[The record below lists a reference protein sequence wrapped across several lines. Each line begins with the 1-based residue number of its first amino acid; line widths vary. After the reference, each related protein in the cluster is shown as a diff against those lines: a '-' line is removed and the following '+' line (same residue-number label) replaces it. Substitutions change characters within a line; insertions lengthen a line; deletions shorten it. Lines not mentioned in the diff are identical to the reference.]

1 MIDRRLF
8 IGTLTAVL
16 IPATSVLGAVS
27 TPQDTLIAVVRS
39 PDCGCCG
46 AWIDHLRQSGFIVE
60 ETLSDDVGAFKGE
73 QAVPQSLRS
82 CHTVPVHAYVIGVH
96 VRADAI
102 RDELVT
108 QGIVVEDGP
117 TGSRWRRA

>member
-60 ETLSDDVGAFKGE
+60 ETLSDDVEAFKEIDSRGIK
-73 QAVPQSLRS
+73 QYIQQVPSTASSDLMG
-82 CHTVPVHAYVIGVH
+82 ALKDKG
-96 VRADAI
+96 
-102 RDELVT
+102 LL
-108 QGIVVEDGP
+108 
-117 TGSRWRRA
+117 